1 MTLRQLLIRF
11 TVTYIAALIVLA
23 VVVSW
28 LDLKAGT
35 SINTSALLAAT
46 LYACM
51 TFCEKNG
58 RRLSADEA
66 TKAWRGMLAIDLSL
80 QILIVALMALVSL
93 APGLLSGPV
102 LFALVF
108 VGLLHAAGL
117 YAMVRYS
124 GWLYDKQQ
132 QAKARKAAKQA
143 RKRSEVRAS
152 RGHIE
157 QAAGTPAVRPQ
168 PTMEYQRTVPMEL
181 R

>member
-11 TVTYIAALIVLA
+11 TLTYIAALIVLGF
-23 VVVSW
+23 VVSW
-28 LDLKAGT
+28 LNLKAST
-35 SINTSALLAAT
+35 SINSSALLAAA

-58 RRLSADEA
+58 RRLSADEV
-66 TKAWRGMLAIDLSL
+66 TKAWVGMLAIDLCL
-80 QILIVALMALVSL
+80 QVLIVLIALGSL
-93 APGLLSGPV
+93 APGLLSGPM

-108 VGLLHAAGL
+108 VGLLHAVGL

-124 GWLYDKQQ
+124 AWLYDKQQ
-132 QAKARKAAKQA
+132 QGKARKAARQA
-143 RKRSEVRAS
+143 RKRSEARAS

-157 QAAGTPAVRPQ
+157 QAAGATAVRPQ